1 MMVKDDKFD
10 PITKRT
16 VQEWGITRINKSASG
31 KNFEECKD
39 AMRKEV
45 DKYLDLEI
53 VGERVLSMEKTFNM
67 KKNDVAALP
76 PSANSV
82 IVGLGWDCSKN
93 VDFDASIVCLDS
105 KMTK

>member
-82 IVGLGWDCSKN
+82 VVGLGWDCSKS

-105 KMTK
+105 QMAK